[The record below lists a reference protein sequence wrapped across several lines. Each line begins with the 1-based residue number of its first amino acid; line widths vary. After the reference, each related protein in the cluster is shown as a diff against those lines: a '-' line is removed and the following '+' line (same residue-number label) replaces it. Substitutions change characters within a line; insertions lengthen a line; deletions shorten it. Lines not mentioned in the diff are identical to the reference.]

1 VRKDAAREV
10 LKNMENRVYDLHP
23 AIDEFRR
30 LYEENIAENINWGDM
45 VEVFGAVDED
55 RMVRTRLADELQE
68 TVDRAGAY
76 LDTQIVYAS
85 RSGYSWLAEY
95 VIPRLRGLKPR
106 KVIIQVKPETDCG
119 VPAPVP
125 HIPSE
130 MEGIEGVIARDL
142 RIALEDV
149 IFEEY
154 TGKADWTYVCLSENA
169 KGVRRVAGSF
179 KSRFSGAR
187 FSGKK
192 TADADGA
199 FCVGQSHGQSQG
211 QSQVE
216 TLADAASAPM
226 TTGYIQVFINN
237 DKVLDSSLKTEAE
250 QVWEIYFAEILP
262 ELVAYLKERNGREG
276 DGRGEADKDSAAGCG
291 EANKDS
297 TAGSGEA
304 GEDLG
309 VSLELALGTPGVTL
323 IDDQLSKSALER
335 LRGAMLAAGDRY
347 LELSGFDFGG
357 KTASEAGFLSVT
369 TAEHIGKPQLRLS
382 CGQRAVL

>member
-1 VRKDAAREV
+1 
-10 LKNMENRVYDLHP
+10 MENRVYDLHP

-142 RIALEDV
+142 RIAPEDV

-169 KGVRRVAGSF
+169 KGARRVAGSI

-192 TADADGA
+192 T
-199 FCVGQSHGQSQG
+199 
-211 QSQVE
+211 
-216 TLADAASAPM
+216 ADAASAPM

-262 ELVAYLKERNGREG
+262 ELVAYLKERNDREG
-276 DGRGEADKDSAAGCG
+276 DGR
-291 EANKDS
+291 
-297 TAGSGEA
+297 GEA

-382 CGQRAVL
+382 CGQRVLM

>member
-1 VRKDAAREV
+1 MAVGRIAKTTTVRKDAAREV

-125 HIPSE
+125 HMPSE
-130 MEGIEGVIARDL
+130 MEGIEGVIASDL
-142 RIALEDV
+142 RIAPEDV

-169 KGVRRVAGSF
+169 KGARKIAGSF

-187 FSGKK
+187 FFGKK

-199 FCVGQSHGQSQG
+199 FCVGQS
-211 QSQVE
+211 QVE
-216 TLADAASAPM
+216 ALADAASAPM

-262 ELVAYLKERNGREG
+262 ELAAYLKERNGREG
-276 DGRGEADKDSAAGCG
+276 DGR
-291 EANKDS
+291 
-297 TAGSGEA
+297 GEA

-382 CGQRAVL
+382 CGQRVLM

>member
-125 HIPSE
+125 HIPGE

-142 RIALEDV
+142 RIAPEDV

-169 KGVRRVAGSF
+169 KGARKVAGSF
-179 KSRFSGAR
+179 KSRFSG
-187 FSGKK
+187 KK
-192 TADADGA
+192 T
-199 FCVGQSHGQSQG
+199 
-211 QSQVE
+211 
-216 TLADAASAPM
+216 ADAASAPM

-276 DGRGEADKDSAAGCG
+276 DGR
-291 EANKDS
+291 
-297 TAGSGEA
+297 GEA

>member
-1 VRKDAAREV
+1 
-10 LKNMENRVYDLHP
+10 
-23 AIDEFRR
+23 
-30 LYEENIAENINWGDM
+30 
-45 VEVFGAVDED
+45 
-55 RMVRTRLADELQE
+55 
-68 TVDRAGAY
+68 
-76 LDTQIVYAS
+76 
-85 RSGYSWLAEY
+85 
-95 VIPRLRGLKPR
+95 
-106 KVIIQVKPETDCG
+106 
-119 VPAPVP
+119 
-125 HIPSE
+125 
-130 MEGIEGVIARDL
+130 
-142 RIALEDV
+142 
-149 IFEEY
+149 
-154 TGKADWTYVCLSENA
+154 
-169 KGVRRVAGSF
+169 
-179 KSRFSGAR
+179 
-187 FSGKK
+187 
-192 TADADGA
+192 
-199 FCVGQSHGQSQG
+199 
-211 QSQVE
+211 
-216 TLADAASAPM
+216 M

-262 ELVAYLKERNGREG
+262 ELAAYLKERNGREG

>member
-1 VRKDAAREV
+1 
-10 LKNMENRVYDLHP
+10 MENRVYDLHP

-125 HIPSE
+125 HIPGE

-142 RIALEDV
+142 RIAPEDV

-169 KGVRRVAGSF
+169 KGARKVAGSF

-192 TADADGA
+192 T
-199 FCVGQSHGQSQG
+199 V
-211 QSQVE
+211 
-216 TLADAASAPM
+216 DAASAPM

-237 DKVLDSSLKTEAE
+237 DKVLDSSIKTEAE

-262 ELVAYLKERNGREG
+262 ELAAYLKERNGREG